1 MLFNMAAIIYLRR
14 EMMNSYTIHQI
25 KQGDQVSLTHA
36 FTEADVIDFARL
48 SGDTNPAHLDE
59 AYAATTMF
67 KTRIVH
73 GILVSSLFSA
83 LLGTQMPGLG
93 TIYTGQTLQF
103 RRPVYLNDQIT
114 ATLTVKEVLLEKNRV
129 IFDCQA
135 VNQAGE
141 VVLLGEATVMP
152 PKESK
157 KD

>member
-1 MLFNMAAIIYLRR
+1 MTGKTIQQMQVGDKAELRKTFV
-14 EMMNSYTIHQI
+14 EQ
-25 KQGDQVSLTHA
+25 
-36 FTEADVIDFARL
+36 DVAEFARV
-48 SGDTNPAHLDE
+48 SGDSNPAHMDE
-59 AYAATTMF
+59 NYAKTTQF

-73 GILVSSLFSA
+73 GMLAGSLFSA